1 MSRIMQ
7 EQEAVPE
14 PEDPPELRE
23 LRHEIG
29 NALTAASAHLQ
40 LLVRRLP
47 AWADARDQQALLG
60 IQDALLRAGRLLKP
74 PGAGLPQS
82 VCDLGTLVTLALSQV
97 PPERA
102 DDLVVRARTEPL
114 TLGVG
119 RPEQVVQVLA
129 NLLDNALKYS
139 LPGTPVEVE
148 TSRYGD
154 WAGDWALIVVRD
166 QGIGIDG
173 EATES
178 VFTGY
183 RTMAARR
190 TAPGSGLGLQLSRRY
205 VEAQG
210 GELWVTGMPGSG
222 SAFYVRLP
230 LARREPAT
238 PPGADW
244 RGDRVGAADNGT
256 IVASPLLQIPHTA
269 DESKRVAGP
278 V

>member
-1 MSRIMQ
+1 MSGTMQ
-7 EQEAVPE
+7 EAETE

-40 LLVRRLP
+40 LLARRLP
-47 AWADARDQQALLG
+47 AWADPRDQQALLG
-60 IQDALLRAGRLLKP
+60 IQDALLRAGRLAKP

-82 VCDLGTLVTLALSQV
+82 VCDLGTLVSLALSQV

-102 DDLVVRARTEPL
+102 DDVVVRARTEPL

-139 LPGTPVEVE
+139 LPGSPIEVE
-148 TSRYGD
+148 TGRYGD

-173 EATES
+173 EATKT
-178 VFTGY
+178 VFAGY

-210 GELWVTGMPGSG
+210 GELWATGMPGSG
-222 SAFYVRLP
+222 CAFYIRLP
-230 LARREPAT
+230 LARPDPERLPST
-238 PPGADW
+238 DW
-244 RGDRVGAADNGT
+244 LRGRVGVNKGGALVESLLPQ
-256 IVASPLLQIPHTA
+256 VAHTA
-269 DESKRVAGP
+269 DELKQVAGP

>member
-1 MSRIMQ
+1 MPRTI
-7 EQEAVPE
+7 QEAVTR
-14 PEDPPELRE
+14 PEDPPELSE

-40 LLVRRLP
+40 LLLRRLP
-47 AWADARDQQALLG
+47 AWADPRDQIALLG
-60 IQDALLRAGRLLKP
+60 IQDALLRAGRLVKP

-82 VCDLGTLVTLALSQV
+82 VCDLQTLVTLALSQV

-139 LPGTPVEVE
+139 LPGTPIEVE

-166 QGIGIDG
+166 QGIGID
-173 EATES
+173 EAASET

-190 TAPGSGLGLQLSRRY
+190 TAPGSGLGLPLSRRY
-205 VEAQG
+205 IEAQG
-210 GELWVTGMPGSG
+210 GELWATGMPGNG
-222 SAFYVRLP
+222 CAFYVRLP
-230 LARREPAT
+230 LARLDSAK

-244 RGDRVGAADNGT
+244 FGVPASDGDGGAIVG
-256 IVASPLLQIPHTA
+256 SPLPRMPHA
-269 DESKRVAGP
+269 AAESNQVAGP
-278 V
+278 L

>member
-1 MSRIMQ
+1 MSRNIP
-7 EQEAVPE
+7 EQEPAPE

-40 LLVRRLP
+40 LILRRLP
-47 AWADARDQQALLG
+47 AWADTRDQRALLG
-60 IQDALLRAGRLLKP
+60 IQDALLRAGRLVKP
-74 PGAGLPQS
+74 AGAGLPQS
-82 VCDLGTLVTLALSQV
+82 VCDLHTLMTLALSQV

-102 DDLVVRARTEPL
+102 DDVVVCARTEPL

-129 NLLDNALKYS
+129 NLLDNAMKYS
-139 LPGTPVEVE
+139 LPGTPIEVE

-166 QGIGIDG
+166 QGIGIER

-178 VFTGY
+178 IFTGY
-183 RTMAARR
+183 RTIAARR
-190 TAPGSGLGLQLSRRY
+190 SAPGSGLGLRLSRRFI
-205 VEAQG
+205 EAQG
-210 GELWVTGMPGSG
+210 GELWATGMPGSG
-222 SAFYVRLP
+222 CAFYIRLP
-230 LARREPAT
+230 LAKADSEKPS
-238 PPGADW
+238 GADL
-244 RGDRVGAADNGT
+244 RGDRFGAAGGGT
-256 IVASPLLQIPHTA
+256 IVASPLLQISHTA
-269 DESKRVAGP
+269 DESKQVAGP